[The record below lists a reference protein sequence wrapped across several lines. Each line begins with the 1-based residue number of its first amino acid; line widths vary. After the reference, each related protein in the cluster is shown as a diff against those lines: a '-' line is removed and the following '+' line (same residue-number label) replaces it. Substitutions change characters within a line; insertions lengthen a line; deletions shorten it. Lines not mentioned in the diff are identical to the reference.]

1 MIKHYLALYRKVGP
15 SVYSRFRSYVP
26 SIPSPS
32 VMSFWDIN
40 FTGSSNVTGVCYELI
55 NNFAINVIALQ
66 NEMVQ
71 ACIPRPGVPLDSLP
85 EPPTELELQYCWLQN
100 LLYDET
106 YIKEVFRMNFQK
118 RKVDGG
124 VDGNSMGT
132 IYKNS
137 TAFTDKQILK
147 EITAKTVCC
156 YFFEPQWGSIS
167 NGGLGLA
174 ATFGSNKETS
184 AGVIE
189 QLSSVLIALGTI
201 GFIVI
206 STCFDCSGINRA
218 TQKAFCIDT
227 DTDGRPSNKC
237 HDLMYT
243 KGCKSEYF
251 MTFCPCEGHGIK
263 ALRNQIAKFGCNIL
277 DYNGDPIPVRWD
289 SLRNYAELLQK
300 DAGRFEANKD
310 VYMKMFKVMDDNVT
324 KMEVQ
329 AAEEVFTSTT
339 RRFINDTCEYLMKHA

>member
-1 MIKHYLALYRKVGP
+1 
-15 SVYSRFRSYVP
+15 
-26 SIPSPS
+26 
-32 VMSFWDIN
+32 MSFWDIN
-40 FTGSSNVTGVCYELI
+40 FTGSSNVIGVCYELI
-55 NNFAINVIALQ
+55 NNLAINVITLQ
-66 NEMVQ
+66 NGMVQ
-71 ACIPRPGVPLDSLP
+71 ACIPRPGVPLDLLP
-85 EPPTELELQYCWLQN
+85 KPPRELELQYCWLIN

-124 VDGNSMGT
+124 VDGNSIGT

-147 EITAKTVCC
+147 EITAKIVCC

-218 TQKAFCIDT
+218 TQKAFYIDT
-227 DTDGRPSNKC
+227 DVDGRPINKC

-243 KGCKSEYF
+243 KGCKSEFF

-277 DYNGDPIPVRWD
+277 DYNGDPILVRWD
-289 SLRNYAELLQK
+289 LIRNYAELLQK

-310 VYMKMFKVMDDNVT
+310 VYMKMFKVMDDNVS

-339 RRFINDTCEYLMKHA
+339 RRFIFDTCEYLMKHA